1 MMSKSKFPKNEEVW
15 GTINTINGLKFV
27 ITYNVFTNLYYLYIK
42 DNITNQ
48 YTKISSSKD
57 AIKLLIVIQ
66 RYEQNR
72 K

>member
-1 MMSKSKFPKNEEVW
+1 MSKSKFPKNEEVW

>member
-1 MMSKSKFPKNEEVW
+1 MSKSKFPKNEEVW

-66 RYEQNR
+66 RYEQDG